1 MFWPCAYQIIAHI
14 CAHNFYRMK
23 SRLLI
28 VSILLFFITPSF
40 KEPLVYK
47 IFDKNGREVTWKDVV
62 NYCKQKDVTFFGEL
76 HDNAITH
83 WLQLK
88 LTKDLYEVNSNLTLG
103 AEMFEADQQ
112 VIINEYLAKIISE
125 KSFEAEM
132 RLWKNHKTDYKPL
145 LDFAMDKKISMVATN
160 VPRRYASVVAKKGK
174 DELMKISDDAKRFIC
189 PLPYEV
195 DTTLSGYR
203 EMMQMDMGHGSS
215 INMVYAQAIKD
226 ATMAHFISRNLKAK
240 GLFLHYNGAYH
251 SENYQGIIHY
261 LSKYAPKASVAT
273 ISTVQQKDASTLDKE
288 HTGKADFILVV
299 DEEMTRTH

>member
-1 MFWPCAYQIIAHI
+1 
-14 CAHNFYRMK
+14 MK
-23 SRLLI
+23 IRLTVLLF
-28 VSILLFFITPSF
+28 LLFFITQSF
-40 KEPLVYK
+40 KEPLAYK
-47 IFDKNGREVTWKDVV
+47 IYDKNGKEITWKDVISL
-62 NYCKQKDVTFFGEL
+62 CKQKDVIFFGEL
-76 HDNAITH
+76 HDNPVTH

-88 LTKDLYEVNSNLTLG
+88 LTQDLYAENNNLTLG

-112 VIINEYLAKIISE
+112 LIINEYLEKQISE

-145 LDFAMDKKISMVATN
+145 LDFAIGKKLSMVATN
-160 VPRRYASVVAKKGK
+160 VPRRYASLVAKKGK
-174 DELMKISDDAKRFIC
+174 DELAKVSDDGKRFIC

-226 ATMAHFISRNLKAK
+226 ATMAHFISTNLKAK
-240 GLFLHYNGAYH
+240 GLFIHYNGAYH
-251 SENYQGIIHY
+251 SENYQGIVYY
-261 LSKYAPKASVAT
+261 LKKYSPETTVST
-273 ISTVQQKDASTLDKE
+273 ITTVLQKDVSTLEKE
-288 HTGKADFILVV
+288 NLGKADFILVV

>member
-1 MFWPCAYQIIAHI
+1 
-14 CAHNFYRMK
+14 MK
-23 SRLLI
+23 SRISIVLLLA
-28 VSILLFFITPSF
+28 ILTTPAF
-40 KEPLVYK
+40 KEPVAYK
-47 IFDKNGREVTWKDVV
+47 IYDKNGKEASWNDLV

-76 HDNAITH
+76 HDNPITH

-88 LTKDLYEVNSNLTLG
+88 LTKDLYEQNNNLTLG

-112 VIINEYLAKIISE
+112 VIINEYLAKLTSE

-145 LDFAMDKKISMVATN
+145 LDFAFDKKLPVIATN
-160 VPRRYASVVAKKGK
+160 VPRRYASLVAKKGK
-174 DELMKISDDAKRFIC
+174 DELLKTTDDAKKFIC

-226 ATMAHFISRNLKAK
+226 ATMAHFISRNLKNK

-261 LSKYAPKASVAT
+261 LKQYNTKATVAT
-273 ISTVQQKDASTLDKE
+273 ITTVQQKDASTLEQENK
-288 HTGKADFILVV
+288 GKADFILVV

>member
-1 MFWPCAYQIIAHI
+1 
-14 CAHNFYRMK
+14 MK

-28 VSILLFFITPSF
+28 IIALLSLITQSF
-40 KEPLVYK
+40 KEPLAYK
-47 IFDKNGREVTWKDVV
+47 IYDKNGKETTWKEVI
-62 NYCKQKDVTFFGEL
+62 NFCKQRDVTFFGEL
-76 HDNAITH
+76 HDNPVTH

-88 LTKDLYEVNSNLTLG
+88 LTKDLYDENNNLTLG

-112 VIINEYLAKIISE
+112 VIMNEYLAKLISE

-132 RLWKNHKTDYKPL
+132 RLWKNHRTDYKPL
-145 LDFAMDKKISMVATN
+145 LDFAMDKKLPVVATN

-174 DELMKISDDAKRFIC
+174 EELMKVTGDAKRFIC

-226 ATMAHFISRNLKAK
+226 ATMAHFISNNLKPK
-240 GLFLHYNGAYH
+240 GLFVHYNGAYH

-261 LSKYAPKASVAT
+261 LKKYSPKATVAT
-273 ISTVQQKDASTLDKE
+273 ITTVQQKDVSTLEKE
-288 HTGKADFILVV
+288 NMGKADFILVV